1 MVLAEEVLLFTR
13 SVPANL
19 NTVIMTGNHNTFAL
33 RPGIGVQKTDNFN
46 PRRITFAIGIQILEL
61 FCASNFGFI
70 LMCSYKNKKN
80 QFVRRVF

>member
-33 RPGIGVQKTDNFN
+33 RAGIGVKKTDNFN
-46 PRRITFAIGIQILEL
+46 PRRIAVGLE
-61 FCASNFGFI
+61 FGFRI
-70 LMCSYKNKKN
+70 YSYV
-80 QFVRRVF
+80 QL